1 MKKRIKNI
9 RLWLAKKIQ
18 AITPGKNAIQGA
30 SKGLFW
36 TTAIL
41 FILFVSLSTRA
52 MGDLW
57 ILLLFIIISVALIL
71 IALLVNL
78 LIRRLHLFPKILKIA
93 LIICVPVLFMALS
106 GEALYVLVFSLTS
119 LLIGAAI
126 SVLYKTTFNR
136 LTTPKKVITILGLL
150 MGISGI
156 AMAIIHYI
164 PKGIET
170 DPITNAAQLSANKI
184 PALDI
189 SSPATHGSFTV
200 KTLTY
205 GSGNDKH
212 RSEFSTDVSIK
223 TDVVNGVAFLDNW
236 SGFGGWYREKYWGF
250 DEKSLPLNAYVWYPE
265 GEGPFPLAL
274 IVHGNHSMQDYSDVG
289 YEYLGELLASRGI
302 IFASVDENFLNGSWS
317 DITGGL
323 EEENDARGWLL
334 LEHLRQWHEWNVDSN
349 SPFYQKIDTTKLAL
363 IGHSRGGEA
372 VAHAALLNSLSHY
385 PDDATIPLD
394 YHYNI
399 EAVAAIAPV
408 DGQYEPGNTRSALK
422 DVNYFVLHGSQDAD
436 VSSFAGSK
444 QYERITFSDS
454 LYHFKS
460 GLYIYGANHGQFNTS
475 WGNNDVGTP
484 FTRLLNLKQLLTAEE
499 QREIAKV
506 YLSAFFEVTLKDDKK
521 YLPLFSDAR
530 SGKNWLPETIYLNQF
545 QDASFAPLASF
556 DEDFEVTTTTADS
569 IQISSKNLTVWKEQE
584 IQLKWGKKGS
594 RAAYIG
600 WHYDEDLLEKQDSLN
615 GKKQFAKISDSI
627 RASYSL
633 KRLKPFK
640 NMDST
645 SVLTFSLAESTADS
659 SPKTKGKWIDNN
671 NSNDEKEEDPSEGND
686 TAVENEDSEQEN
698 NNDEETEDENEP
710 EPPID
715 FSIQLTDT
723 SGQSVVFPL
732 SRFSALQ
739 RQIDVKLWK
748 ISEITGDSQSENIFQ
763 TYIFPLEALGGL
775 NSEFDINQINTV
787 DFIFDKTSK
796 GVIILDNI
804 GFMKNF

>member
-9 RLWLAKKIQ
+9 WSWLTKKVKV
-18 AITPGKNAIQGA
+18 ITPGKNALQGA

-36 TTAIL
+36 TTGIL
-41 FILFVSLSTRA
+41 FILFIALSTGA
-52 MGDLW
+52 MGDPW
-57 ILLLFIIISVALIL
+57 IIPLFIIIIVTLTL
-71 IALLVNL
+71 IALLANL
-78 LIRRLHLFPKILKIA
+78 LIKQLHLFPKILKIT
-93 LIICVPVLFMALS
+93 LIICIPILFISLG
-106 GEALYVLVFSLTS
+106 GEALYVLVFVLTS
-119 LLIGAAI
+119 LLIGAVI
-126 SVLYKTTFNR
+126 NILYKTTFKR
-136 LTTPKKVITILGLL
+136 LTTPKKAVTILGLL

-156 AMAIIHYI
+156 VMAIIHYV
-164 PKGIET
+164 PKGIEV
-170 DPITNAAQLSANKI
+170 DPIINAAQLSSDKI
-184 PALDI
+184 SALDI
-189 SSPATHGSFTV
+189 SSPATKGTYTI

-205 GSGNDKH
+205 GSGKDKH
-212 RSEFSTDVSIK
+212 RSAFGESVTIK
-223 TDVVNGVAFLDNW
+223 TDSVNGVAFLDNW

-302 IFASVDENFLNGSWS
+302 IFASVDENFFNGSWS
-317 DITGGL
+317 DIIGGL

-372 VAHAALLNSLSHY
+372 VAHAALLNSLSYY
-385 PDDATIPLD
+385 PDDATIPLN

-399 EAVAAIAPV
+399 TAVAAIAPV

-444 QYERITFSDS
+444 QYERINFTDS

-484 FTRLLNLKQLLTAEE
+484 FTRLLNLEQLLTAED
-499 QREIAKV
+499 QRQIAQV
-506 YLSAFFEVTLKDDKK
+506 YLSAFLETTLKENRD
-521 YLPLFSDAR
+521 YLPLFWDAR
-530 SGKNWLPETIYLNQF
+530 TGKNWLPETIYLNQF
-545 QDASFAPLASF
+545 EDATFEPLASF
-556 DEDFEVTTTTADS
+556 DEDFEVTTATADS
-569 IQISSKNLTVWKEQE
+569 VQISSKNLTVWKEQE

-594 RAAYIG
+594 RATYIG

-615 GKKQFAKISDSI
+615 GKKPFAKVPDSI
-627 RASYSL
+627 LANYSF
-633 KRLKPFK
+633 KRLESFK
-640 NMDST
+640 HIDST
-645 SVLTFSLAESTADS
+645 SALIFSLAESTADS
-659 SPKTKGKWIDNN
+659 NPKTKGKWINNDNA
-671 NSNDEKEEDPSEGND
+671 NDEKEEDPSEEND
-686 TAVENEDSEQEN
+686 TVEENEDSEQEN
-698 NNDEETEDENEP
+698 NNDEEAEDENEP

-715 FSIQLTDT
+715 FSIQLIDT
-723 SGQSVVFPL
+723 SGQSVLFPL

-739 RQIDVKLWK
+739 RQLDVKLWK

-763 TYIFPLEALGGL
+763 TYIFPLEALRGL
-775 NSEFDINQINTV
+775 NPGFDITQINTI
-787 DFIFDKTSK
+787 DFIFNKTAK
-796 GVIILDNI
+796 GVIILDNL
-804 GFMKNF
+804 GFMKAF